1 LRLRQRREHCA
12 SVIRVPLARF
22 VRIYGD
28 WVLALGLAVLFQIEV
43 WTIDPSHPPGDVGT
57 DVFSSTER
65 AAAAAA
71 GLVLTLSL
79 AWRRRAPLAVLAL
92 ALATSVV
99 ANVVAVLDAAT
110 TPAIALVVAVYS
122 VGAHTSGLRAAV
134 GGVGA
139 AGLIAVN
146 VAEQFSLG
154 DLLFIATILGGAWLA
169 GRAMRYRREREHV
182 LELLT
187 VDLEREREEKARA
200 AVAEERVRIAREL
213 HDVVAHAIS
222 VIVLQARGG
231 RRSLATDPGETSEA
245 LDMIEATGSEALA
258 EMRRL
263 LGMLRRDDE
272 EIALAPQP
280 SLRYLDALAAQVRE
294 AGLPVDL
301 SVEGEPT
308 ELPPGVDL
316 SAYRIVQ
323 EALTNALKHAG
334 PATARVVV
342 RYRENDLELEI
353 ADTGLGAG
361 ASDGDGHGL
370 AGMRER
376 VSLYGGKIE
385 AGPRDG
391 GGFAVRARLPLDS
404 DRS

>member
-1 LRLRQRREHCA
+1 
-12 SVIRVPLARF
+12 VPLARF

-28 WVLALGLAVLFQIEV
+28 WVLALVLAVLFQIEV

-57 DVFSSTER
+57 EVFSSTER
-65 AAAAAA
+65 AAAAAT

-79 AWRRRAPLAVLAL
+79 AWRRRAPLAVLAV
-92 ALATSVV
+92 AIAVSVM
-99 ANVVAVLDAAT
+99 ANVVAVLDEAT

-122 VGAHTSGLRAAV
+122 VGAHTSGLRASV
-134 GGVGA
+134 GGLGVA
-139 AGLIAVN
+139 ALIAAN

-154 DLLFIATILGGAWLA
+154 DLLFIAMIVGGAWLA
-169 GRAMRYRREREHV
+169 GRAIRYRRERERV
-182 LELLT
+182 LERLT

-231 RRSLATDPGETSEA
+231 RRSLATDPTETHEA
-245 LDMIEATGSEALA
+245 LDTIEATGSEALA

-263 LGMLRRDDE
+263 LGMLRSDDE

-353 ADTGLGAG
+353 ADTGAG
-361 ASDGDGHGL
+361 ASASDGGEGHGL

-376 VSLYGGKIE
+376 VSLYGGRIE

>member
-1 LRLRQRREHCA
+1 M
-12 SVIRVPLARF
+12 PLARF
-22 VRIYGD
+22 VRLYGD
-28 WVLALGLAVLFQIEV
+28 WALALGLAVLLQIEV
-43 WTIDPSHPPGDVGT
+43 WTIDPSRDAGSE
-57 DVFSSTER
+57 VFSTTER
-65 AAAAAA
+65 AVAA
-71 GLVLTLSL
+71 GVGL
-79 AWRRRAPLAVLAL
+79 ALMLALGWRRRAPLVVLAL
-92 ALATSVV
+92 AIAPSVV
-99 ANVVAVLDAAT
+99 ANAAVVLDTAT
-110 TPAIALVVAVYS
+110 TPAAALVLAAYS
-122 VGAHTSGLRAAV
+122 AGAHTERVRAPI
-134 GGVGA
+134 GA
-139 AGLIAVN
+139 AGVAALIAAN

-154 DLLFIATILGGAWLA
+154 ELLFITMILGGAWLA
-169 GRAMRYRREREHV
+169 GRAIRYRREREHV
-182 LELLT
+182 LERLT
-187 VDLEREREEKARA
+187 LELEHEREEKAQA

-231 RRSLATDPGETSEA
+231 RRSLATDPRETHEA
-245 LDMIEATGSEALA
+245 LDMIEATGSQALA

-263 LGMLRRDDE
+263 LGMLRTDDE

-280 SLRYLDALAAQVRE
+280 SLRYLDTLAAQVRE
-294 AGLPVDL
+294 AGLPVEL

-342 RYRENDLELEI
+342 RYGKNDLELEI
-353 ADTGLGAG
+353 ADTGAGAG
-361 ASDGDGHGL
+361 ANDGDGHGL

-376 VSLYGGKIE
+376 VSLYGGNIE
-385 AGPRDG
+385 AGPRHG

>member
-1 LRLRQRREHCA
+1 VDVGRL
-12 SVIRVPLARF
+12 I
-22 VRIYGD
+22 RIYGD
-28 WVLALGLAVLFQIEV
+28 WALALGLAVLMQLEV
-43 WTIDPSHPPGDVGT
+43 WTIDPSRDAASEA
-57 DVFSSTER
+57 FSTAER
-65 AAAAAA
+65 AVAA
-71 GLVLTLSL
+71 GVGLAFTLAL
-79 AWRRRAPLAVLAL
+79 GWRRRAPLVVLAGW
-92 ALATSVV
+92 AIATSVL
-99 ANVVAVLDAAT
+99 ANVLPVLDTAT
-110 TPAIALVVAVYS
+110 TPAVALVVAAYS
-122 VGAHTSGLRAAV
+122 AGAHTEGVRAAI
-134 GGVGA
+134 GA
-139 AGLIAVN
+139 AGVAALIAAN

-154 DLLFIATILGGAWLA
+154 DLLFITMILGGAWLA
-169 GRAMRYRREREHV
+169 GQAMRYRRQREKA
-182 LELLT
+182 LKQLT

-231 RRSLATDPGETSEA
+231 RRSLATDPEETREA
-245 LDMIEATGSEALA
+245 LDTIEATGSQALA

-280 SLRYLDALAAQVRE
+280 SLRHLDALAAQVRQ
-294 AGLPVDL
+294 AGLPVEL

-334 PATARVVV
+334 PATARVIV
-342 RYRENDLELEI
+342 RYGKDDLELEI
-353 ADTGLGAG
+353 ADTGADVGAG
-361 ASDGDGHGL
+361 DGEGHGL
-370 AGMRER
+370 VGMRER
-376 VSLYGGKIE
+376 VSLYGGKIA

-404 DRS
+404 TRS

>member
-1 LRLRQRREHCA
+1 M
-12 SVIRVPLARF
+12 PLARF
-22 VRIYGD
+22 LRFYGD
-28 WVLALGLAVLFQIEV
+28 WALALGLAVLFQIEV
-43 WTIDPSHPPGDVGT
+43 WTIDPSHPPGDVGS

-65 AAAAAA
+65 AVAGAA
-71 GLVLTLSL
+71 GLVLALSL
-79 AWRRRAPLAVLAL
+79 AWRRRAPLIVLAV
-92 ALATSVV
+92 AIAASVV
-99 ANVVAVLDAAT
+99 ANFAVVLDAAT
-110 TPAIALVVAVYS
+110 TPAVALVVAVYS
-122 VGAHTSGLRAAV
+122 VGAHAERVREWIGLAGVAAV
-134 GGVGA
+134 IGA
-139 AGLIAVN
+139 NAAV
-146 VAEQFSLG
+146 EFSLG
-154 DLLFIATILGGAWLA
+154 NLLFIAMILGGAWLA
-169 GRAMRYRREREHV
+169 GRAMRFRRERERT
-182 LELLT
+182 LERLT

-231 RRSLATDPGETSEA
+231 RRSLATDPAEA
-245 LDMIEATGSEALA
+245 RVALNTIEEMGTQALA

-280 SLRYLDALAAQVRE
+280 SLRHLDTLAVQMRE

-301 SVEGEPT
+301 SVEGEPI

-342 RYRENDLELEI
+342 RYGKDDLELEI
-353 ADTGLGAG
+353 ADTGPGAA
-361 ASDGDGHGL
+361 ASDGEGHGL
-370 AGMRER
+370 VGMRER
-376 VSLYGGKIE
+376 VSLYGGRLE

-391 GGFAVRARLPLDS
+391 GGFAVRARLRLDS
-404 DRS
+404 SRS

>member
-1 LRLRQRREHCA
+1 M
-12 SVIRVPLARF
+12 PLARF
-22 VRIYGD
+22 VRVYGD
-28 WVLALGLAVLFQIEV
+28 WVLALVLAVLFQIEV

-57 DVFSSTER
+57 TVFSSAER
-65 AAAAAA
+65 GVAAAA
-71 GLVLTLSL
+71 GLVFTISL
-79 AWRRRAPLAVLAL
+79 AWRRRAPLAVLGVAI
-92 ALATSVV
+92 AISIV

-110 TPAIALVVAVYS
+110 TPAIAIVLAVYS
-122 VGAHTSGLRAAV
+122 AGAHTNGLRAWM
-134 GGVGA
+134 GGLGA
-139 AGLIAVN
+139 AALIAAN

-154 DLLFIATILGGAWLA
+154 DLLFIALIVGSGWLV
-169 GRAMRYRREREHV
+169 GRAMRHRRERERV
-182 LELLT
+182 LERLT
-187 VDLEREREEKARA
+187 VDLEHEREEKARA

-231 RRSLATDPGETSEA
+231 RRSLATDPGETREA
-245 LDMIEATGSEALA
+245 LDMIEATGSQALA

-280 SLRYLDALAAQVRE
+280 SLRYLDNLAEQVRE
-294 AGLPVDL
+294 AGLPVDVSIEGKPNEL
-301 SVEGEPT
+301 S
-308 ELPPGVDL
+308 PGVDL

-361 ASDGDGHGL
+361 ASNEGGHGL

-385 AGPRDG
+385 AGPRHG
-391 GGFAVRARLPLDS
+391 GGFAVKARLPLDS

>member
-1 LRLRQRREHCA
+1 
-12 SVIRVPLARF
+12 VPLARF

-28 WVLALGLAVLFQIEV
+28 WVLALVLAVLFQIEV

-57 DVFSSTER
+57 EVFSSTER

-122 VGAHTSGLRAAV
+122 VGAHTSGLRGSV
-134 GGVGA
+134 GGLGA
-139 AGLIAVN
+139 AALIAAN
-146 VAEQFSLG
+146 VADQFSLG
-154 DLLFIATILGGAWLA
+154 DLLFIAMIVGGAWLA
-169 GRAMRYRREREHV
+169 GRAMRYRRERERV
-182 LELLT
+182 LERLT
-187 VDLEREREEKARA
+187 VDLEHEREEKARA

-231 RRSLATDPGETSEA
+231 RRSLATDPGETREA
-245 LDMIEATGSEALA
+245 LDMIEATGSQALA

-280 SLRYLDALAAQVRE
+280 SLRYLDTLTAQVRE
-294 AGLPVDL
+294 AGLPVEL
-301 SVEGEPT
+301 SVEGEPI
-308 ELPPGVDL
+308 ELSPGVDL

-361 ASDGDGHGL
+361 AGAGDGGGHGL

-376 VSLYGGKIE
+376 VSVYGGKIE
-385 AGPRDG
+385 AGSQDG

>member
-1 LRLRQRREHCA
+1 MDLGRLIQ
-12 SVIRVPLARF
+12 IN
-22 VRIYGD
+22 GD
-28 WVLALGLAVLFQIEV
+28 RALVFGLTVLMQLEV
-43 WTIDPSHPPGDVGT
+43 WTIGPSRDAGSEA
-57 DVFSSTER
+57 FSTAER
-65 AAAAAA
+65 AVAAGL
-71 GLVLTLSL
+71 GLVLTLAL
-79 AWRRRAPLAVLAL
+79 GWRRRAPLVVLA
-92 ALATSVV
+92 AAIATSVLVNV
-99 ANVVAVLDAAT
+99 AAVLDEAT
-110 TPAIALVVAVYS
+110 TPAVALVVAAYS
-122 VGAHTSGLRAAV
+122 AGAHSEGIRAPI
-134 GGVGA
+134 GA
-139 AGLIAVN
+139 AGVAALIAAN
-146 VAEQFSLG
+146 AAEHFSLG
-154 DLLFIATILGGAWLA
+154 DLLFITMILGGAWLA
-169 GRAMRYRREREHV
+169 GQAIRYRRQREKA
-182 LELLT
+182 LEQLT

-231 RRSLATDPGETSEA
+231 RRSLGNDPGETREA
-245 LDMIEATGSEALA
+245 LDTIEATGSEALA

-280 SLRYLDALAAQVRE
+280 SLKNLGALAAQVKE
-294 AGLPVDL
+294 AGLPVEL
-301 SVEGEPT
+301 VVEGKPI

-334 PATARVVV
+334 PATARVIV
-342 RYRENDLELEI
+342 RYHEDDLELEI

-361 ASDGDGHGL
+361 AGNGDGHGL
-370 AGMRER
+370 VGMRER

-385 AGPRDG
+385 AGPQHT
-391 GGFAVRARLPLDS
+391 GGFAIRARLPLDS

>member
-1 LRLRQRREHCA
+1 
-12 SVIRVPLARF
+12 VPLARF

-28 WVLALGLAVLFQIEV
+28 WVLALVLAVLVQIEV

-57 DVFSSTER
+57 DVFSSGER
-65 AAAAAA
+65 AFAGSA
-71 GLVLTLSL
+71 GLVLAVSL
-79 AWRRRAPLAVLAL
+79 AWRRLAPLVVLAV
-92 ALATSVV
+92 AIATSVV
-99 ANVVAVLDAAT
+99 ANFAAVLDAAT
-110 TPAIALVVAVYS
+110 TPAVALVVAVYS
-122 VGAHTSGLRAAV
+122 VGAYAERIREWFGLAGVAALIAANAAV
-134 GGVGA
+134 EFS
-139 AGLIAVN
+139 AGN
-146 VAEQFSLG
+146 
-154 DLLFIATILGGAWLA
+154 LLFIALILGGAWLA
-169 GRAMRYRREREHV
+169 GRAIRYRRERERV
-182 LELLT
+182 LERLT

-222 VIVLQARGG
+222 VIVLQARGA
-231 RRSLATDPGETSEA
+231 RRSLAADPVETREA
-245 LDMIEATGSEALA
+245 LDTIEATGSEALA

-263 LGMLRRDDE
+263 LGMLRSDDE
-272 EIALAPQP
+272 DIALAPQP
-280 SLRYLDALAAQVRE
+280 SLRYLDTLAVQVRE
-294 AGLPVDL
+294 AGLPVEL
-301 SVEGEPT
+301 SVEGDPI

-342 RYRENDLELEI
+342 RYGKDDVELEI
-353 ADTGLGAG
+353 ADTGLGPG
-361 ASDGDGHGL
+361 ASDGEGHGL
-370 AGMRER
+370 VGMRER

-391 GGFAVRARLPLDS
+391 GGFAVRARLPFYS

>member
-1 LRLRQRREHCA
+1 
-12 SVIRVPLARF
+12 
-22 VRIYGD
+22 
-28 WVLALGLAVLFQIEV
+28 
-43 WTIDPSHPPGDVGT
+43 
-57 DVFSSTER
+57 
-65 AAAAAA
+65 
-71 GLVLTLSL
+71 
-79 AWRRRAPLAVLAL
+79 
-92 ALATSVV
+92 
-99 ANVVAVLDAAT
+99 
-110 TPAIALVVAVYS
+110 
-122 VGAHTSGLRAAV
+122 
-134 GGVGA
+134 
-139 AGLIAVN
+139 
-146 VAEQFSLG
+146 
-154 DLLFIATILGGAWLA
+154 LGGAWLA
-169 GRAMRYRREREHV
+169 GRAMCYRRTREHV

-213 HDVVAHAIS
+213 HDIVAHAIS

-231 RRSLATDPGETSEA
+231 RRSLATDPGETREA

-272 EIALAPQP
+272 EIVLAPQP
-280 SLRYLDALAAQVRE
+280 SLRYVDALAAQVRE
-294 AGLPVDL
+294 AGLPVDF

-361 ASDGDGHGL
+361 ASDEDGHGL

-385 AGPRDG
+385 TGPRDG

-404 DRS
+404 GRS

>member
-1 LRLRQRREHCA
+1 M
-12 SVIRVPLARF
+12 PLARF
-22 VRIYGD
+22 LRLYGD
-28 WVLALGLAVLFQIEV
+28 WALALGLAVLFQIEV
-43 WTIDPSHPPGDVGT
+43 WTIDPSHPPGDVGS

-65 AAAAAA
+65 AVAGAA
-71 GLVLTLSL
+71 GLVLALSL
-79 AWRRRAPLAVLAL
+79 AWRRRAPLIVLAV
-92 ALATSVV
+92 AIAASVV
-99 ANVVAVLDAAT
+99 ANFAVVLDAAT
-110 TPAIALVVAVYS
+110 TPAVALVVAVYS
-122 VGAHTSGLRAAV
+122 VGAHAERVREWIGLAGVAA
-134 GGVGA
+134 
-139 AGLIAVN
+139 LIAAN
-146 VAEQFSLG
+146 AAEQLSLG
-154 DLLFIATILGGAWLA
+154 DLLLIAMILGGAWLA
-169 GRAMRYRREREHV
+169 GRAMRYRRERERT
-182 LELLT
+182 LERLT

-231 RRSLATDPGETSEA
+231 RRSLATDPAEA
-245 LDMIEATGSEALA
+245 RVALNTIEEMGTQALA

-280 SLRYLDALAAQVRE
+280 SLRYLDTLAAQIRE

-301 SVEGEPT
+301 SVEGEPI

-342 RYRENDLELEI
+342 RYGKDDLELEI
-353 ADTGLGAG
+353 ADTGPGAA
-361 ASDGDGHGL
+361 ASDGEGHGL
-370 AGMRER
+370 VGMRER
-376 VSLYGGKIE
+376 VSLYGGRLE

-404 DRS
+404 SRS

>member
-1 LRLRQRREHCA
+1 
-12 SVIRVPLARF
+12 VPLARF

-28 WVLALGLAVLFQIEV
+28 WVLALVLAVLFQIEV

-57 DVFSSTER
+57 EVFSSTER

-79 AWRRRAPLAVLAL
+79 AWRRRAPLVVLGVAI
-92 ALATSVV
+92 ATSVV
-99 ANVVAVLDAAT
+99 ASVVGVLDEAT

-122 VGAHTSGLRAAV
+122 VGAQTSGLRAAV
-134 GGVGA
+134 GGLGA
-139 AGLIAVN
+139 AALIAVN

-213 HDVVAHAIS
+213 HDIVAHAIS

-231 RRSLATDPGETSEA
+231 RRSLATDPGETREA

-258 EMRRL
+258 EIRRL

-301 SVEGEPT
+301 SIEGEPT

-323 EALTNALKHAG
+323 EALTNALKYAG

-342 RYRENDLELEI
+342 RFRETDLELEI
-353 ADTGLGAG
+353 ADTGAGAV
-361 ASDGDGHGL
+361 ASDGGEGHGL
-370 AGMRER
+370 AGMHER
-376 VSLYGGKIE
+376 VSLYGGKLE

-404 DRS
+404 DRL

>member
-1 LRLRQRREHCA
+1 M
-12 SVIRVPLARF
+12 PLARF

-28 WVLALGLAVLFQIEV
+28 WVLALVLAVLFQIEV

-57 DVFSSTER
+57 EVFSSTER
-65 AAAAAA
+65 AVAAAA
-71 GLVLTLSL
+71 GLILMLSL
-79 AWRRRAPLAVLAL
+79 AWRRRAPLVVLGVAI
-92 ALATSVV
+92 ATSGV
-99 ANVVAVLDAAT
+99 ANVVGVLHEAT
-110 TPAIALVVAVYS
+110 TPAIALVVAVYT
-122 VGAHTSGLRAAV
+122 VGRHTSGLRAAV
-134 GGVGA
+134 GGLGTA
-139 AGLIAVN
+139 ALIAVN

-154 DLLFIATILGGAWLA
+154 DLLLIAMILGGAWLA
-169 GRAMRYRREREHV
+169 GRAIRYRRERERT
-182 LELLT
+182 LERLT
-187 VDLEREREEKARA
+187 IDLEREREEKARA

-231 RRSLATDPGETSEA
+231 RRSLATDPGETREA

-280 SLRYLDALAAQVRE
+280 SVRYLDALAAQVRE

-353 ADTGLGAG
+353 ADTGAG
-361 ASDGDGHGL
+361 ASASDGEGHGL

-404 DRS
+404 DRA

>member
-1 LRLRQRREHCA
+1 M
-12 SVIRVPLARF
+12 PLARF
-22 VRIYGD
+22 LRLYGD
-28 WVLALGLAVLFQIEV
+28 WALALGLAVLFQIEV
-43 WTIDPSHPPGDVGT
+43 WTIDPSHPPGDVGS

-65 AAAAAA
+65 AVAGAA
-71 GLVLTLSL
+71 GLVLALSL
-79 AWRRRAPLAVLAL
+79 AWRRRAPLIVLAV
-92 ALATSVV
+92 AIAASVV
-99 ANVVAVLDAAT
+99 ANFAVVLDAAT
-110 TPAIALVVAVYS
+110 TPAVALVVAVYS
-122 VGAHTSGLRAAV
+122 VGAHAERVREWIGLAGVAA
-134 GGVGA
+134 
-139 AGLIAVN
+139 LIAAN
-146 VAEQFSLG
+146 AAEQLSLG
-154 DLLFIATILGGAWLA
+154 DLLLIAMILGGAWLA
-169 GRAMRYRREREHV
+169 GRAMRYRRERERT
-182 LELLT
+182 LERLT

-231 RRSLATDPGETSEA
+231 RRSLATDPAEA
-245 LDMIEATGSEALA
+245 RVALNTIEEMGTQALA

-280 SLRYLDALAAQVRE
+280 SLRYLDTLAAQMRE

-301 SVEGEPT
+301 SVEGEPI
-308 ELPPGVDL
+308 ELSPGVDL

-342 RYRENDLELEI
+342 RYGKDDLELEI
-353 ADTGLGAG
+353 ADTGPGAA
-361 ASDGDGHGL
+361 ASDGEGHGL
-370 AGMRER
+370 VGMRER
-376 VSLYGGKIE
+376 VSLYGGRLE

-404 DRS
+404 SRS

>member
-1 LRLRQRREHCA
+1 
-12 SVIRVPLARF
+12 
-22 VRIYGD
+22 
-28 WVLALGLAVLFQIEV
+28 VLALVLAVLFQIEV

-57 DVFSSTER
+57 EVFSSTER
-65 AAAAAA
+65 AVAAAA

-79 AWRRRAPLAVLAL
+79 AWRGRAPLAILAL
-92 ALATSVV
+92 ALATSVL
-99 ANVVAVLDAAT
+99 ANSVAVLDAAT

-122 VGAHTSGLRAAV
+122 VGAHTSGLRASV
-134 GGVGA
+134 GGLGA
-139 AGLIAVN
+139 AALIAAN
-146 VAEQFSLG
+146 VADQFSLG
-154 DLLFIATILGGAWLA
+154 DLLFIAMIVGGAWLA
-169 GRAMRYRREREHV
+169 GRAMRYRRERERV
-182 LELLT
+182 LERLT
-187 VDLEREREEKARA
+187 VDLEHEREEKARE

-231 RRSLATDPGETSEA
+231 RRSLATDPGETREA
-245 LDMIEATGSEALA
+245 LDMIEATGSQALA

-280 SLRYLDALAAQVRE
+280 SLRYLDTLTAQVRE
-294 AGLPVDL
+294 AGLPVEL
-301 SVEGEPT
+301 SVEGEPI
-308 ELPPGVDL
+308 ELSPGVDL

-353 ADTGLGAG
+353 ADTGMGAG
-361 ASDGDGHGL
+361 AGDGGGHGL

>member
-1 LRLRQRREHCA
+1 M
-12 SVIRVPLARF
+12 PLARF

-28 WVLALGLAVLFQIEV
+28 WVLALVLAVLFQIEV

-57 DVFSSTER
+57 EVFSSTER
-65 AAAAAA
+65 AAAAAT

-79 AWRRRAPLAVLAL
+79 AWRRRTPLAVLAL
-92 ALATSVV
+92 AIAVSVLA
-99 ANVVAVLDAAT
+99 NLLAVLDAAT
-110 TPAIALVVAVYS
+110 TPAVALVVAVYS
-122 VGAHTSGLRAAV
+122 VGAHTEGLRASI
-134 GGVGA
+134 GGLGTA
-139 AGLIAVN
+139 ALIAVT

-154 DLLFIATILGGAWLA
+154 DLLLIATILGGAWLA

-213 HDVVAHAIS
+213 HDVVAHALS

-231 RRSLATDPGETSEA
+231 RRSLATDPGETREA

-353 ADTGLGAG
+353 ADTGAG
-361 ASDGDGHGL
+361 ASTSDGEGHGL

-385 AGPRDG
+385 TGPRDG

-404 DRS
+404 GRS